1 MIKKYLQ
8 FIKESKKNR
17 LGCVMLEVPVN
28 NWSEITS
35 IIDKKDV
42 YKKSG
47 FGIEDNPH
55 LTLFYG
61 LHKEVSDEKVK
72 KVLDNKKDFNI
83 EIQGIDIFENDEF
96 DVVKFNVKKT
106 KELQNIFNEFSNL
119 PNSNEYPDYQPHITI
134 AYVKKGK
141 GKKYTNKNYKHKVK
155 NASNII
161 YSKPNGSKLKFKLLK
176 ESLYS
181 GSHNDKDNFTSDIG
195 REIIWGSKAKVCF
208 YFQNEYICDSKEIY
222 ELIEKYKYFYNK
234 ENCWSGG
241 PPPKGFIEYF
251 KKYNNNVDNF
261 HPSIALKIETTC
273 GLFIIGFSLKTKKR
287 NIESYKYASKEE
299 GWALAIYMDDLSKSE
314 LKYDEFIDVTN
325 LEVENKIDW
334 DWKTSLNENK
344 MFYKSIPEILSWI
357 EEKSKIPW
365 LMIDTETTGLQGSK
379 KEQLTQ
385 ISSIIGDYDPKQNLF
400 KEISYFDK
408 KIKLTDETKSKYNN
422 KGDKT
427 KFVLS
432 FNRYGSGDYK
442 YQEEKET
449 IDEFFKFISYYEPC
463 LMIAQNAQFDMEMLG
478 GRYGH
483 KIKSEV
489 FDTKS
494 LIQLYFLPL
503 IQKLAESDE
512 KYEKMVKF
520 IGKSKRDNGL
530 ISSSMSKIGPALNI
544 DMKGYHDALTDCK
557 LMTEMLIKIIDLLKK
572 YKGVDIS
579 KYQNERIKILK
590 NEKI

>member
-8 FIKESKKNR
+8 FIKESKKKR

-72 KVLDNKKDFNI
+72 KVLGDKKDFNI
-83 EIQGIDIFENDEF
+83 EIKGIDIFENDEF

-141 GKKYTNKNYKHKVK
+141 GKKYINKNYKHKVK

-181 GSHNDKDNFTSDIG
+181 GSRNDKDNFTSDIG
-195 REIIWGSKAKVCF
+195 REIIWGSKA
-208 YFQNEYICDSKEIY
+208 N
-222 ELIEKYKYFYNK
+222 
-234 ENCWSGG
+234 
-241 PPPKGFIEYF
+241 
-251 KKYNNNVDNF
+251 
-261 HPSIALKIETTC
+261 
-273 GLFIIGFSLKTKKR
+273 
-287 NIESYKYASKEE
+287 
-299 GWALAIYMDDLSKSE
+299 
-314 LKYDEFIDVTN
+314 VTN

-334 DWKTSLNENK
+334 DWETSLNENK
-344 MFYKSIPEILSWI
+344 MFYKSIPEILKWI